1 MPIHKVEFMEIWDV
15 YDENRVLT
23 GKKVVR
29 GIPMAQD
36 EYHLVVHVWIMN
48 SKKELLI
55 SKRTP
60 NKTFPNMWEC
70 SGGSAVEGD
79 SSMDAALREV
89 EEEIGVVL
97 DPERG
102 RCLYTDKRQH
112 HSFPD
117 FRDVWL
123 FEAEVELSE
132 LKFQEDEV
140 SDAKWATMSEV
151 RNMISDG
158 TFISHFEY
166 LDQLFEFIEQ
176 C

>member
-1 MPIHKVEFMEIWDV
+1 METWDI

-23 GKKVVR
+23 DKKVVR
-29 GIPMAQD
+29 GNPMAQD

-70 SGGSAVEGD
+70 TGGSAVEGD
-79 SSMDAALREV
+79 TSLDAALREV

-97 DPERG
+97 EPEPG
-102 RCLYTDKRQH
+102 KCLFSDRRQH
-112 HSFPD
+112 HDFPD

-123 FEAEVELSE
+123 FRAEVEESDLI
-132 LKFQEDEV
+132 FQEEEV
-140 SDAKWATMSEV
+140 SDAMWTTMDHV
-151 RNMISDG
+151 RKLILDG
-158 TFISHFEY
+158 SFISHFEY
-166 LDQLFEFIEQ
+166 LDQLFKYIEQ